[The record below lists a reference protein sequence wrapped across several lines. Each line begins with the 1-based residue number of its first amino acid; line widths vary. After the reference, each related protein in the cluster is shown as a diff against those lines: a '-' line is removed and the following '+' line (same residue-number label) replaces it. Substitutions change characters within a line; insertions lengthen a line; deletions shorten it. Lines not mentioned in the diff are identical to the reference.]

1 MWEADFDNIFRR
13 QYKRLDSQ
21 LQKRIDD
28 AIAEIIGSEN
38 PAKLGEQK
46 RGHLRHFYAY
56 DLGRQYR
63 IIYYILH
70 SIKTVVFV
78 NVGSHKQVYGKD

>member
-1 MWEADFDNIFRR
+1 MWDADFDNLFRR

-21 LQKRIDD
+21 LQKRVDD
-28 AIAEIIGSEN
+28 AVAEIVGSED
-38 PAKLGEQK
+38 PTKLGEQK
-46 RGHLRHFYAY
+46 RGHLKHFYAY

-63 IIYYILH
+63 IIYNISYNT
-70 SIKTVVFV
+70 KTIIFS